1 MQQASTQVVVLGA
14 GYAGLMAAMRLA
26 AKTDGRRVGIT
37 LVSERDT
44 FDERVRNHQLAAGE
58 RLPLY
63 PLAAMLQG
71 TRIQFV
77 RGRVI
82 DWQARG
88 GEIAVIMGQDAQ
100 KLQYDYLVY
109 ALGSHVDS
117 AAVRGVKEHAYTLD
131 HRSASDL
138 SRLLPAIA

>member
-1 MQQASTQVVVLGA
+1 MQQASTEVVVLGA

-44 FDERVRNHQLAAGE
+44 FDERVRNHQLAAGQ
-58 RLPLY
+58 RLQLY

-82 DWQARG
+82 EWQARG
-88 GEIAVIMGQDAQ
+88 GP
-100 KLQYDYLVY
+100 
-109 ALGSHVDS
+109 
-117 AAVRGVKEHAYTLD
+117 
-131 HRSASDL
+131 
-138 SRLLPAIA
+138 SRPGACARADRELLPTRARWEQPRRRQRCAE